1 MHRCLLIDEVLVQIA
16 MLLRQAEPDEQSRRL
31 RDVVAF
37 IRTCRGF
44 REPGLDALWH
54 TLQHINALAFAFH
67 PNITPIFGLDPMDV
81 DMDQDTS
88 EAELFRHEDVRI
100 KLVKVIIHG
109 VTHRIVG

>member
-1 MHRCLLIDEVLVQIA
+1 MHHCLLIDEVLVQIA
-16 MLLRQAEPDEQSRRL
+16 MLLRQAEPDEESHRL

-54 TLQHINALAFAFH
+54 TLQHIHALAFAFH

-88 EAELFRHEDVRI
+88 EAELFRHENVRV
-100 KLVKVIIHG
+100 KLVKS
-109 VTHRIVG
+109 